1 MNSILRKNPM
11 PRKNHKTGSMLD
23 RKKVLI
29 DQGLYRGQDAE
40 LKAGS
45 SNATTKTDKPQSE
58 SVP

>member
-1 MNSILRKNPM
+1 
-11 PRKNHKTGSMLD
+11 MLD

-29 DQGLYRGQDAE
+29 DQGLYKGPDAE

-58 SVP
+58 SDPQSN